1 MMTDESQDVQIHDGA
16 MRERQFQPVPR
27 HRIRN
32 RTARGQVGEG
42 RCSYVLWFLATAG
55 LIYSYIRIFSRDYE
69 KRREENMRYLQLR
82 DEFRSYFRGAK
93 DRFRQ
98 RKDYKFFRCPSCHT
112 MLRVPKG
119 KGKVRVVCR
128 KCGTS
133 FIKKT

>member
-1 MMTDESQDVQIHDGA
+1 MRAKMSRFMT
-16 MRERQFQPVPR
+16 
-27 HRIRN
+27 
-32 RTARGQVGEG
+32 G
-42 RCSYVLWFLATAG
+42 RCGSDNFSRFLGIVSGIALLAAMSAKGGVSYVLWFLATAG

>member
-1 MMTDESQDVQIHDGA
+1 
-16 MRERQFQPVPR
+16 
-27 HRIRN
+27 
-32 RTARGQVGEG
+32 
-42 RCSYVLWFLATAG
+42 
-55 LIYSYIRIFSRDYE
+55 
-69 KRREENMRYLQLR
+69 MRYLQLR